1 MLVLG
6 HGNVEKAELFPH
18 FHNPYFYFF
27 GVNSLKNLPYN
38 DGTKQRRD
46 RQKHLN

>member
-18 FHNPYFYFF
+18 SHNPYFYFLSM
-27 GVNSLKNLPYN
+27 NSLKNLPYKGGGKKMTN
-38 DGTKQRRD
+38 GDK
-46 RQKHLN
+46 K